1 MVALIALAFTVL
13 PGGGPALGVMLALLS
28 IAFFTV
34 IAVFGYRLYRQFRFE
49 LDGLTE
55 RQRLV
60 LYGSIGI
67 AFLTFC
73 ATDRLFDEGGA
84 GVGAWFALLA
94 LGLVRALL
102 GLDAVPQ
109 LRLTHGIVVRR
120 KTHPQTGCA
129 LRLDGSSR
137 SR

>member
-1 MVALIALAFTVL
+1 MVALIALASRCF
-13 PGGGPALGVMLALLS
+13 PEAAPPLGVMLALLS
-28 IAFFTV
+28 VAFFTV

-73 ATDRLFDEGGA
+73 ATDRLFDAGGA

-94 LGLVRALL
+94 LASYGLYWVWT
-102 GLDAVPQ
+102 Q
-109 LRLTHGIVVRR
+109 Y
-120 KTHPQTGCA
+120 
-129 LRLDGSSR
+129 R
-137 SR
+137 SYA